1 MRALAIAGH
10 QVRIKVVGCF
20 SLNDLHR
27 AGGGEPRHRPALWLR
42 TKQVQ
47 ELVAELDSDAQICA
61 LVVQRG
67 GSGAGTYGCRELALA
82 YAAWISPA
90 FHVRVLRAADAVL
103 TGQVQSNQ
111 RDVQAALHDPNTLRA
126 LLLDQTDN
134 RLRLESETERL
145 QDEVDRTAPQVAAY
159 ERISGHRDAMSVTA
173 AGKVLGIGQHQ
184 FFAWLSKL
192 GWIYRAAPHGTW
204 LGRADRIKR
213 GHLAQRLYEIERSA
227 GFFQTKPQ
235 VLVTASGIA
244 KLAALLEQASYDTPI
259 QTSAAEGFE

>member
-1 MRALAIAGH
+1 MNALAIAGH
-10 QVRIKVVGCF
+10 HVRIEAGRF

-111 RDVQAALHDPNTLRA
+111 RDVQAALNDPNTLRA
-126 LLLDQTDN
+126 LLLNQTDN
-134 RLRLESETERL
+134 RLRLEAETERL
-145 QDEVDRTAPQVAAY
+145 QDEVDRTAPQAAAY
-159 ERISGHRDAMSVTA
+159 ERMAGQRDAMSLRA
-173 AGKVLGIGQHQ
+173 AGKVLGIHQHQ
-184 FFAWLSKL
+184 FIAWLSQL
-192 GWIYRAAPHGTW
+192 RWIYRAADHGSW
-204 LGRADRIKR
+204 LGQAERVKR
-213 GHLAQRLYEIERSA
+213 GHLTHRMCEIERSA
-227 GFFQTKPQ
+227 GFIQTKPQ

-244 KLAALLEQASYDTPI
+244 KLAALLEQASHDTPVPTHA
-259 QTSAAEGFE
+259 QEN